1 MVKEK
6 DEKNNEEVREIEDL
20 KQWVKSKK
28 DTAEVLREFTW
39 TDLMSWCKLK
49 ELDPFEEDQL
59 PPIMRNMK
67 VPEEFWL
74 DIYKNKQ

>member
-1 MVKEK
+1 
-6 DEKNNEEVREIEDL
+6 
-20 KQWVKSKK
+20 
-28 DTAEVLREFTW
+28 
-39 TDLMSWCKLK
+39 MSRCKLK